1 MILLDGTNLA
11 FNFGTTNE
19 FKSKCD
25 KANGMWKNPFDIFKI
40 ILKYLLEAHASWIFF
55 FQTNEDAKKRLQGW
69 FYLILISFALFL
81 RLKGRLKVFSD
92 G

>member
-11 FNFGTTNE
+11 FNFGTTSE

-40 ILKYLLEAHASWIFF
+40 ILK
-55 FQTNEDAKKRLQGW
+55 
-69 FYLILISFALFL
+69 
-81 RLKGRLKVFSD
+81 
-92 G
+92 